1 VDAGKLEEAAVRIQS
16 PTDIPDISI
25 LTMKV
30 KISNSGRVPMIV
42 CHCKGITDRDLKRAL
57 HEGTFDQG
65 ESGGTARAGG
75 DCGTCQPLIDEI
87 VGKHGP
93 RKSAP
98 APKQPDN
105 S

>member
-1 VDAGKLEEAAVRIQS
+1 
-16 PTDIPDISI
+16 
-25 LTMKV
+25 
-30 KISNSGRVPMIV
+30 MIV

-57 HEGTFDQG
+57 RDGSFDRG
-65 ESGGTARAGG
+65 EAGAAARAGG

-93 RKSAP
+93 KPVSPGKKS
-98 APKQPDN
+98 DR

>member
-1 VDAGKLEEAAVRIQS
+1 
-16 PTDIPDISI
+16 
-25 LTMKV
+25 
-30 KISNSGRVPMIV
+30 MIV

-57 HEGTFDQG
+57 HEGSFDQG
-65 ESGGTARAGG
+65 EAGGAARAGG

-87 VGKHGP
+87 VGQHG
-93 RKSAP
+93 RRSKSAP